1 MATTRIMGMA
11 SGMDIESIVKQLMT
25 AEKKPLDKLNQN
37 KQVMEWKREG
47 YRETSVKLV
56 TFAQSKISD
65 IFSKASALNAQTTK
79 VTGNTTA
86 VTAKATSSA
95 SGVMDI
101 TVGSLAKAASTKSLN
116 APTNTGSET
125 DWGKVLL
132 SDISGVNGAGQVKIN
147 GASITI
153 DTTETLNSFV
163 DKINS
168 TKAAGVTAIYNSS
181 TGEVSITSKTTGAA
195 GNSIELDDSI
205 NSTGVFSSLGLGA
218 KLAGGTDSSYIV
230 NGLEMTNSS
239 NTFTLNGVELTLNSV
254 STQATHIDVSKDTD
268 KIVET
273 VQSFVDAYNEL
284 LSFLNTKVNEE
295 KYSKYPPLTSDQK
308 SGMSESEVDL
318 WTNKAKSGMLKRDSI
333 LENTI
338 SEMRAAMVQ
347 GVKLA
352 DGTSL
357 NLTQLGITTGGYETK
372 GKLILDQ
379 DKLKTAL
386 NSNPDIVNDF
396 FATNYS
402 TSFSNTEYTQ
412 SDGVFAKM
420 KKISTKALNSLN
432 TTAGTSK
439 VSSELSAAFIND
451 SIMGNQLRTLDTR
464 ISDMESRLTNKE
476 NSYYKKFTAME
487 TAINKYNNTSSS
499 LSSFM

>member
-37 KQVMEWKREG
+37 KQIMEWKREG

-56 TFAQSKISD
+56 TFAQTKISD
-65 IFSKASALNAQTTK
+65 IFSKASALNAQTAK
-79 VTGNTTA
+79 VTGNTSA

-101 TVGSLAKAASTKSLN
+101 TVKSLATAASAKSSN
-116 APTNTGSET
+116 APTNVGSET

-132 SDISGVNGAGQVKIN
+132 SDISGFSGSGDVEIN
-147 GASITI
+147 GATVTI
-153 DTTETLNSFV
+153 DANETLKSFV

-168 TKAAGVTAIYNSS
+168 TKAAGVTAIFNSA
-181 TGEVSITSKTTGAA
+181 TGEVSITSKSTGVA
-195 GNSIELDDSI
+195 GNSIELDSG
-205 NSTGVFSSLGLGA
+205 STDVFTSLGLA
-218 KLAGGTDSSYIV
+218 SKLTGGMDSSYTV

-239 NTFTLNGVELTLNSV
+239 NAFTLNGVEITLNSV
-254 STQATHIDVSKDTD
+254 STQATHVEVSKDTD

-295 KYSKYPPLTSDQK
+295 RYSKYPPLTSDQK
-308 SGMSESEVDL
+308 SEMSDSEIEL
-318 WTNKAKSGMLKRDSI
+318 WTNKAQSGMLKRDSI

-347 GVKLA
+347 GVKLT
-352 DGTSL
+352 DGSTI
-357 NLTQLGITTGGYETK
+357 NLTQLGITTGGYESR
-372 GKLILDQ
+372 GKLILNQ

-386 NSNPDIVNDF
+386 DSNPDIVNDF
-396 FATNYS
+396 FSTNYS
-402 TSFSNTEYTQ
+402 TSFSNTDYAQ
-412 SDGVFAKM
+412 SDGIFAKM
-420 KKISTKALNSLN
+420 KKISTKALNSLY

-439 VSSELSAAFIND
+439 VSTELSAAFITD

-464 ISDMESRLTNKE
+464 ISAMESRLTSKE
-476 NSYYKKFTAME
+476 NNYYKKFTAME
-487 TAINKYNNTSSS
+487 TALNKYNNTSSS